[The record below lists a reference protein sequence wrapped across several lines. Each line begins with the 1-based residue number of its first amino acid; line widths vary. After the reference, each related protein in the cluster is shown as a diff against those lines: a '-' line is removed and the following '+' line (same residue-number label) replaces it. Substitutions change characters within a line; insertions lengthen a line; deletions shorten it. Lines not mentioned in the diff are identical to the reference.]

1 MLKIS
6 HLNPIY
12 FLRYAH
18 MRYMKSLFTNIP
30 KAYFLRNL
38 QTSRA
43 INSRILRIKN
53 VKFSGYCFYMNTN
66 ILKDFQICISVP
78 LRKVDFL
85 NVTYKFAWNVLCT
98 KLLEFRSMLRLTQN
112 INTKFTN
119 GALLITACRVI
130 FTWNIWSMVLLD
142 PVK

>member
-1 MLKIS
+1 MHTQNMWKVCLQTFRNNWIREQ
-6 HLNPIY
+6 LV
-12 FLRYAH
+12 
-18 MRYMKSLFTNIP
+18 
-30 KAYFLRNL
+30 YFLRNL

-85 NVTYKFAWNVLCT
+85 NVTYKFASNVLCT

-119 GALLITACRVI
+119 GALLITAYRVI

>member
-1 MLKIS
+1 MHTQNMWKVCLQTFRNNWIREQ
-6 HLNPIY
+6 LV
-12 FLRYAH
+12 
-18 MRYMKSLFTNIP
+18 
-30 KAYFLRNL
+30 YFLRNL

-43 INSRILRIKN
+43 INARILRIKN

-85 NVTYKFAWNVLCT
+85 NVTYKFASNVLCT

-119 GALLITACRVI
+119 GALLITASRVI

-142 PVK
+142 LVK